1 MNSTKMTGKDTEKN
15 MEKKTSNLVVNDA
28 VWQIGGRVVS
38 ALFGFFV
45 ISMISPYLWV
55 LRYGDYSTILK
66 FFAMWSALADFG
78 LYIIAVK
85 DMGAI
90 KNKENIEKDPGV
102 VKQQTETNPGVSKRK
117 ALEQLFG
124 KYVGTRLI
132 NIAIV
137 YSCALVLGYLLP
149 AYTSNPYLIWGLPL
163 GMLFSASFMTSG
175 ILQLPLQLYR
185 RMKDLTIGLIL
196 ARVSQFAILL
206 LTVFVLFPQVDFSTT
221 SWEPVSTNSII
232 AFCLILFS
240 VVASAL
246 TQWIYVFK
254 KGANYLKLKII
265 YDRNFT
271 KNIFKT
277 NRKYGIS
284 YYLSSFHILIVLIFL
299 SNFYPSSEGYHYV
312 GIWALGLALIEIFLI
327 IPSAL
332 GNSLLHSIWDKT
344 LKEKKISFGSLMNLS
359 IWIWGLI
366 LANFTLFSSNAIQ
379 LIWGTK
385 YLEATIWTI
394 GSDTI
399 LPYLGII
406 LLLSFIKQ
414 VFNYIFISTNI
425 HNKLL
430 KINLFGV
437 VIGTILGLIL
447 IPKRGFGLGLVGGVI
462 TQGVLEILFVLG
474 AVYIA
479 WKHNKLPT
487 IRRKYLGISAIV
499 LISWTLFTKLFINI
513 PTGRDQPVK
522 LILIWVIINSLMIWA
537 SLPLI
542 RRTVKTLN
550 G

>member
-1 MNSTKMTGKDTEKN
+1 MNGAKMMWKN
-15 MEKKTSNLVVNDA
+15 TTKKTSNLVVNDA
-28 VWQIGGRVVS
+28 VRQIGGRVVS

-45 ISMISPYLWV
+45 ISIISPYLWV
-55 LRYGDYSTILK
+55 LRYGDYSTVLK

-78 LYIIAVK
+78 LYIIAVR

-90 KNKENIEKDPGV
+90 KNKEDIQKDPGV
-102 VKQQTETNPGVSKRK
+102 VKQQTGTNPGVNKRK

-149 AYTSNPYLIWGLPL
+149 AYTSNPYLVWGLPL
-163 GMLFSASFMTSG
+163 GMLFSASFMTSW

-196 ARVSQFAILL
+196 ARVSQFSILL

-254 KGANYLKLKII
+254 KGAKYLKLKII
-265 YDRNFT
+265 YDRSFA

-277 NRKYGIS
+277 NRKYGAS
-284 YYLSSFHILIVLIFL
+284 YFFSSFHILIVLFFL
-299 SNFYPSSEGYHYV
+299 SVFFPSSEGYNYI
-312 GIWALGLALIEIFLI
+312 GIWALGLMLIEIFLI

-332 GNSLLHSIWDKT
+332 GNSLLHSIGNKT

-399 LPYLGII
+399 LPYLWII

-437 VIGTILGLIL
+437 VIGTILGLLL
-447 IPKRGFGLGLVGGVI
+447 IPKRGLGLGLIGGVI

-474 AVYIA
+474 AIYIA
-479 WKHNKLPT
+479 RKHNKLPT
-487 IRRKYLGISAIV
+487 IRRKYLGISAVV
-499 LISWTLFTKLFINI
+499 LIAWTLFTKLFIPI
-513 PTGRDQPVK
+513 PAGRDQPVK
-522 LILIWVIINSLMIWA
+522 LILIWLIINGLMIWA

-542 RRTVKTLN
+542 KRTVKTLN

>member
-1 MNSTKMTGKDTEKN
+1 MSQEKTTETIETTKITWENTN
-15 MEKKTSNLVVNDA
+15 NKTSNLVVNDA
-28 VWQIGGRVVS
+28 VWQIWGRVVS
-38 ALFGFFV
+38 ALFWFFV
-45 ISMISPYLWV
+45 ISIISPYLWV

-85 DMGAI
+85 DMGEI
-90 KNKENIEKDPGV
+90 KNKEESTK
-102 VKQQTETNPGVSKRK
+102 EERK
-117 ALEQLFG
+117 KELTTLFG

-137 YSCALVLGYLLP
+137 YSCALVLGYILP
-149 AYTSNPYLIWGLPL
+149 AYTSNPYLTRGLPL
-163 GMLFSASFMTSG
+163 GMIFSASFMTSG

-196 ARVSQFAILL
+196 ARVSQFLILL
-206 LTVFVLFPQVDFSTT
+206 ITVFILFPKVNFSNITAST
-221 SWEPVSTNSII
+221 SSIT
-232 AFCLILFS
+232 AFCLVLFS
-240 VVASAL
+240 VVASAI
-246 TQWIYVFK
+246 TQWMYVLK
-254 KGANYLKLKII
+254 KWTKYLKLKII
-265 YDRNFT
+265 YDRAFT
-271 KNIFKT
+271 KNIFKN

-284 YYLSSFHILIVLIFL
+284 YYLSSFHILVVLIFL
-299 SNFYPSSEGYHYV
+299 SNFYPSSEGYNYV

-366 LANFTLFSSNAIQ
+366 LANFTLFSSNAIS
-379 LIWGTK
+379 LIWWTK
-385 YLEATIWTI
+385 YLWATLAAAGWIGI

-399 LPYLGII
+399 LPYLWII
-406 LLLSFIKQ
+406 LVLSFIKQ

-437 VIGTILGLIL
+437 VVWTLLGLIL
-447 IPKRGFGLGLVGGVI
+447 IPKRGLGLGLIGGVI
-462 TQGVLEILFVLG
+462 TQGTLEILFVLG
-474 AVYIA
+474 AIFIA
-479 WKHNKLPT
+479 WKHDKLPI
-487 IRRKYLGISAIV
+487 IRLKYFSISAGV
-499 LISWTLFTKLFINI
+499 LITWTILTKLFVTI
-513 PTGRDQPVK
+513 PVGREEPVK
-522 LILIWVIINSLMIWA
+522 LILIWVMVNGLMIWA

-542 RRTVKTLN
+542 KRTVKTLN

>member
-1 MNSTKMTGKDTEKN
+1 MNSAKMVWEDRG
-15 MEKKTSNLVVNDA
+15 KKTSNLVINDA

-85 DMGAI
+85 DMGEI
-90 KNKENIEKDPGV
+90 KNKENTPQEDK
-102 VKQQTETNPGVSKRK
+102 KTQLNT
-117 ALEQLFG
+117 LFG

-163 GMLFSASFMTSG
+163 GMLFSASFMTSS

-221 SWEPVSTNSII
+221 PWEPVSTNSII

-246 TQWIYVFK
+246 TQWLYVFK

-359 IWIWGLI
+359 IWIGGLI

-385 YLEATIWTI
+385 YLEAMIWTI

-437 VIGTILGLIL
+437 VIGTILGLVL
-447 IPKRGFGLGLVGGVI
+447 IPKRWLGLGLVGGVI

-474 AVYIA
+474 AIYIA

-499 LISWTLFTKLFINI
+499 LISWTLFTKLFIPI

-522 LILIWVIINSLMIWA
+522 LILIWLIINGFMIWA

-542 RRTVKTLN
+542 KRTVKTLN